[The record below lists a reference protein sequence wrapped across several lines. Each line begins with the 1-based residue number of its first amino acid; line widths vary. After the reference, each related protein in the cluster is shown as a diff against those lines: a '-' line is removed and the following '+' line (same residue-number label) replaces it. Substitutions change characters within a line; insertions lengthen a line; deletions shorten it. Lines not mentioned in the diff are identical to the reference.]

1 MFTSP
6 RGTFDILPEDQPA
19 WRMFERRAS
28 EIAALFGYGRIDTP
42 QFEDARVF
50 ARGIGEVTDIVEK
63 ETYTFEDRGGDLL
76 TLRPEGTASVVRAY
90 IQHGMHNLP
99 QPVRTYYICPI
110 FRYERP
116 QSGRYR
122 QHHQFGIE
130 ALGDAGAPVDAEVI
144 ELGWRFLESLGLT
157 GLSLLVNSIGDAKCR
172 PPYVSELQAHYRKH
186 EETLCEDCIRR
197 LVRNPLR
204 LLDCK
209 QESCQPVVETA
220 PHMID
225 YLCGECEAHWQELN
239 GCLAA
244 AGLSPKIE
252 HTLVRG
258 FDYYTRTVFE
268 IVPPV
273 GGRTS
278 TMVGGGRY
286 DSLVEE
292 LDGRATPGM
301 GFGMGIERALEAVR
315 ALGKATEEAAQPKVV
330 IANLGADAA
339 LAGIAEASRLRSE
352 GIAAVLAPAGRSL
365 RAQMRYASS
374 SQATHAL
381 IIGENELK
389 SGSYVLRRMSDGSQQ
404 DVPAGSVAASVRQ
417 DR

>member
-19 WRMFERRAS
+19 WRTFERRAS

-63 ETYTFEDRGGDLL
+63 ETYTFNDRGGNPL

-90 IQHGMHNLP
+90 IQHGMHTLP
-99 QPVRTYYICPI
+99 QPVRMYYICPI

-130 ALGDAGAPVDAEVI
+130 ALGDASAAVDAEVI

-157 GLSLLVNSIGDAKCR
+157 ELSLLVNSIGDAKCR
-172 PPYVSELQAHYRKH
+172 PPYVRDLQAHYRQSID
-186 EETLCEDCIRR
+186 TLCGDCQKR
-197 LVRNPLR
+197 LGRNPLR

-209 QESCQPVVETA
+209 QDSCQPMVDTA

-225 YLCGECEAHWQELN
+225 YLCEECAEHWDEMN
-239 GCLAA
+239 ACLSA

-268 IVPPV
+268 IVPPD

-286 DSLVEE
+286 DGLVEE
-292 LDGRATPGM
+292 LDGRPTPGM

-315 ALGKATEEAAQPKVV
+315 ELGKAPDEAAKPKVV
-330 IANLGADAA
+330 IVSIGSEAA
-339 LAGIAEASRLRSE
+339 LAGIEEASRLRRVE
-352 GIAAVLAPAGRSL
+352 IAAVLAPAGRSL

-389 SGSYVLRRMSDGSQQ
+389 SGSYLLRRMSDGSQQ

>member
-19 WRMFERRAS
+19 RRMFENRAS

-99 QPVRTYYICPI
+99 QPVRIYYLCPI

-130 ALGDAGAPVDAEVI
+130 ALGDASAPVDAEVI
-144 ELGWRFLESLGLT
+144 ELGWRFLESLGLSD
-157 GLSLLVNSIGDAKCR
+157 LSLLVNSIGDAKCR
-172 PPYVSELQAHYRKH
+172 PPYIRELQAHYTQNID
-186 EETLCEDCIRR
+186 TLCEDCLRR
-197 LVRNPLR
+197 LERNPLR

-209 QESCQPVVETA
+209 QESCQPVVDTA

-225 YLCGECEAHWQELN
+225 YLCDECADHWQEMN
-239 GCLAA
+239 ACLAV

-286 DSLVEE
+286 DGLVEE
-292 LDGRATPGM
+292 LDGRPTPGM

-315 ALGKATEEAAQPKVV
+315 ALGKATEDAGKPKVI
-330 IANLGADAA
+330 IANLGAEAA
-339 LAGIAEASRLRSE
+339 LAGIEEASQLRSA

-374 SQATHAL
+374 ANATHTL
-381 IIGENELK
+381 IIGEDELK
-389 SGSYVLRRMSDGSQQ
+389 AGSYALRRMSDGSQRS
-404 DVPAGSVAASVRQ
+404 VPAGSVAESVRQ
-417 DR
+417 DE

>member
-1 MFTSP
+1 
-6 RGTFDILPEDQPA
+6 
-19 WRMFERRAS
+19 MFENRAS

-99 QPVRTYYICPI
+99 QPVRIYYLCPI

-130 ALGDAGAPVDAEVI
+130 ALGDASAPVDAEVI
-144 ELGWRFLESLGLT
+144 ELGWRFLESLGLSD
-157 GLSLLVNSIGDAKCR
+157 LSLLVNSIGDAKCR
-172 PPYVSELQAHYRKH
+172 PPYIRELQAHYTQNID
-186 EETLCEDCIRR
+186 TLCEDCLRR
-197 LVRNPLR
+197 QKRNPLR

-209 QESCQPVVETA
+209 QESCQPVVDTA

-225 YLCGECEAHWQELN
+225 YLCDECADHWQEMN
-239 GCLAA
+239 ACLAV

-286 DSLVEE
+286 DGLVEE
-292 LDGRATPGM
+292 LDGRPTPGM

-315 ALGKATEEAAQPKVV
+315 ELGKPADTATAPKVV
-330 IANLGADAA
+330 IANLGTKAA
-339 LAGIAEASRLRSE
+339 LAGIEEASRLRSA

-365 RAQMRYASS
+365 RAQMRYAAAAF
-374 SQATHAL
+374 ATHTL
-381 IIGENELK
+381 IIGENELE
-389 SGSYVLRRMSDGSQQ
+389 SGSYALRRMSDGSQR
-404 DVPAGSVAASVRQ
+404 DVPAGSVAEPVRQ
-417 DR
+417 DE